1 MIQLTLPFYDPDP
14 KNLQIIVNKGFCNID
29 LTAAY
34 VNAFSSSWD
43 IPHTERNEPSTRRR
57 HGLVPVGGFSCHS
70 SALGDPET
78 LITPDGQK

>member
-34 VNAFSSSWD
+34 VNAFSFSWD
-43 IPHTERNEPSTRRR
+43 IPHTERSEPSTRRR
-57 HGLVPVGGFSCHS
+57 HGLVPVGDFLPFFSS
-70 SALGDPET
+70 
-78 LITPDGQK
+78 